1 MEVQH
6 GGVWVAHAILTTF
19 DSLSLVV
26 QSKLLRFL
34 QESTYRALGSDHFMP
49 ADVRIIAATNRSI
62 EDCVREGRFRSDLYF
77 RLAVLRLSLPAL
89 RERPGDVSLL
99 ARHFLER
106 ECTTQQGE
114 KKVLSVASLRK
125 LEAHQWPGNVREL
138 ANAMQRAVVCCPGRT
153 ILPAHISLAGQA
165 VDAGPEAS
173 STGLRAAKQNLVANF
188 ERAYIEELL
197 AKHGGNVTRAARE
210 AGKERRAF
218 GRLMRKY
225 DIGSAHR
232 SLGQS

>member
-1 MEVQH
+1 
-6 GGVWVAHAILTTF
+6 
-19 DSLSLVV
+19 
-26 QSKLLRFL
+26 
-34 QESTYRALGSDHFMP
+34 MP
-49 ADVRIIAATNRSI
+49 ADVRIIAATNGSI

-77 RLAVLRLSLPAL
+77 RLAVLRLHLPAL
-89 RERPGDVSLL
+89 RDRPVDVSLL
-99 ARHFLER
+99 ASHFVER
-106 ECTTQQGE
+106 ECATRQGE
-114 KKVLSVASLRK
+114 KKVLSAASLRK
-125 LEAHQWPGNVREL
+125 LEAYHWPGNVREL

-153 ILPAHISLAGQA
+153 ILPAHISLAGQTM
-165 VDAGPEAS
+165 DTDWKEN
-173 STGLRAAKQNLVANF
+173 STSLRAAKQNLVANF

-197 AKHGGNVTRAARE
+197 ARHAGNVTRAARE